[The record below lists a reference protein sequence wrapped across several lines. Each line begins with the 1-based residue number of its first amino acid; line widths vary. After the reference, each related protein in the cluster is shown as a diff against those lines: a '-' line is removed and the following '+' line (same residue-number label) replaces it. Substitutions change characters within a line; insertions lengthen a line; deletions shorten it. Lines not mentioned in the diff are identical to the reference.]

1 MGALYPADLTRSTWR
16 DDFEVETPNHRQW
29 HAAIHRPIRAPIP
42 AAVPV
47 ELAGLPSAEAV
58 REIAVL
64 AEKKMGEG
72 NRPGDR
78 WVIAGAV

>member
-1 MGALYPADLTRSTWR
+1 MGALYPADLARSTWR

-29 HAAIHRPIRAPIP
+29 HAAIHRAIR